1 MESESVELLHATPGR
16 IRLRIAEVKA
26 NPALARE
33 IQRQFATFKGVRR
46 VDANPLTGSVLVLYD
61 PAMSATIAEMADRLI
76 PGLDVAANG
85 PAGPGPRPAAT
96 DDAATTGSVAE
107 KIMAYFKD
115 LNAQV
120 AMATGGPDLKVL
132 LPMALFAFGVKGLIT
147 SRKLVAPT
155 WYDFLW
161 FSFGTFL
168 MLNRNQAPAEAP
180 DEEAPPAHRVQPAS
194 LATNGTH

>member
-1 MESESVELLHATPGR
+1 METGSVELLHATPGR

-26 NPALARE
+26 NPALARQ
-33 IQRQFATFKGVRR
+33 IQGQFSGFRGVRR
-46 VDANPLTGSVLVLYD
+46 VEANPLTGSVLVLYD

-76 PGLDVAANG
+76 PGLDVEAKG
-85 PAGPGPRPAAT
+85 PAGPGPGPGPAAT
-96 DDAATTGSVAE
+96 SGSAAENIV
-107 KIMAYFKD
+107 AYFRD

-120 AMATGGPDLKVL
+120 ASTTGGPDLKVL
-132 LPMALFAFGVKGLIT
+132 LPIALFAFGVKGLIT

-168 MLNRNQAPAEAP
+168 MLNRDQALAEPPAEG
-180 DEEAPPAHRVQPAS
+180 APPVHRAQPAS